1 MPGGVFPVRHLD
13 SPVLGRIHRKFIGA
27 CYVAAA
33 GGSALLD
40 SAEQTPPSL
49 TPRSLF
55 WGRGLASTYSQP
67 RPLIELQPLSRLY
80 GRGEAEGEGEAE
92 GDGEA
97 VGDAVGEGEAVRDGE
112 GIRWVVSSV
121 VSGPLEGMGVVA
133 VTGSVCLLVVRGG
146 SYGPLS
152 ATDNVIPTTAAAS
165 VTTGVSAT
173 TSGTRTN
180 GRTRPSRTYH
190 NSTATPASTAA
201 TSHHG
206 CPNIGA
212 TYPPNTLRHQGSS
225 APL

>member
-1 MPGGVFPVRHLD
+1 MPGGVFPLRHLD

-27 CYVAAA
+27 CYVVAA

-97 VGDAVGEGEAVRDGE
+97 VGDAVGEGEAVGDGE
-112 GIRWVVSSV
+112 G
-121 VSGPLEGMGVVA
+121 
-133 VTGSVCLLVVRGG
+133 VR
-146 SYGPLS
+146 
-152 ATDNVIPTTAAAS
+152 
-165 VTTGVSAT
+165 
-173 TSGTRTN
+173 
-180 GRTRPSRTYH
+180 
-190 NSTATPASTAA
+190 
-201 TSHHG
+201 
-206 CPNIGA
+206 
-212 TYPPNTLRHQGSS
+212 
-225 APL
+225 